1 MSALAS
7 EPSAN
12 RAGYRRGVALVLLA
26 GLCWSTMGLI
36 IRLMEVAGTWQIL
49 LTRSITLV
57 LLLLVVLAL
66 RHRGRP
72 DLAIRRAG
80 LPGVLGGLGLV
91 VAFSGGVHAIIHTSV
106 ANAVFLFASAPFM
119 VALLSRLVLGESVR
133 RGTWIAMAAALVG
146 VALMVGQGVAAG
158 RLAGNVTALLS
169 AAGFALFTL
178 ALRRGR
184 SSDMLP
190 AVCLGG
196 LFTAVTSAVVCLAT
210 GQAMIL
216 PPHDFALAVGLG
228 LFQLGLG
235 LVLYTL
241 GSKAVPAAELALISM
256 SEVVMA
262 PLWVWLFLGETA
274 EPQILIGGAVVLA
287 AIGGNAL
294 SGLRRRPPPIGAV

>member
-7 EPSAN
+7 EPSAD

-184 SSDMLP
+184 SGDMLP

-210 GQAMIL
+210 GQAIIL

-235 LVLYTL
+235 GLGRDPEGALV
-241 GSKAVPAAELALISM
+241 G
-256 SEVVMA
+256 
-262 PLWVWLFLGETA
+262 A
-274 EPQILIGGAVVLA
+274 EPQGEGRAALPLDGLRSDEGHRRGQPVDDAGEGDGVLA
-287 AIGGNAL
+287 HGRSL
-294 SGLRRRPPPIGAV
+294 KRLEGAGP